1 MEFRLLGPLDVVDEG
16 RSIEVGHGKRRSL
29 LAVLLLHPNEV
40 ISAER
45 LIDVLWGER
54 PPATAAKSL
63 HVYVSQLRRELGR
76 GATSVNGGVL
86 VTRGNG
92 YAVCVGAED
101 IDTQRFERTLADGL
115 RALGSGDARR
125 ASARLTEAIAM
136 WRGPALAD
144 LAYEPFAQREIARL
158 EELRLVAVEGRIDA
172 DLDLGRHAEVVG
184 DLEGLVREHPLRE
197 RLRGQLMLALYRC
210 GRQAEALDA
219 YRDARTLLVSELGL
233 EPGPALRELEAKI
246 LDHSP
251 DLAPPSEDGPQ
262 RQRAPARAPPAKREP
277 KAASRA
283 PPLRLLAIVC
293 GAVLL
298 SAVTLAA
305 LSERGDED
313 RAARLPS
320 LDLAPN
326 SIAAIDVGSGAMR
339 VGLPLIGRPTDL
351 AAADG
356 MVWAVTVDSAALT
369 GVDARAG
376 RITRTV
382 PLRMRPSAVAVGEG
396 AVWVADG
403 RRGVLARVEPGYEAV
418 SAPIELRPGTSRGG
432 SSSAES
438 TSVAAGGGRVW
449 VTDGSASL
457 ADVDPATRAVNRSGV
472 GVTLDGVAFGAGA
485 VWAISSRTAS
495 VLRVDAGTRAI
506 TDRIPIARAGE
517 EAPFPAA
524 IAATADAVWVL
535 NRNTASVTR
544 IDPRTRGIDVTVP
557 IGIDRVP
564 NELAAADGTA
574 WVANEDGTLSR
585 IGVDASSASSRWVG
599 ESLREVAVDADS
611 IWVATTALDQQ
622 MPGGAG

>member
-1 MEFRLLGPLDVVDEG
+1 MDFRLLGPLDVVDHG
-16 RSIEVGHGKRRSL
+16 RSIQVGHGKRRSL
-29 LAVLLLHPNEV
+29 LVLLLLHPNEV

-45 LIDVLWGER
+45 LIDALWGEH
-54 PPATAAKSL
+54 PPATAAKSV

-76 GATSVNGGVL
+76 DAVSANGGVL
-86 VTRGNG
+86 VTYGNG
-92 YAVCVGAED
+92 YAACVGAED
-101 IDTQRFERTLADGL
+101 IDTQRFERMLGDGL
-115 RALGSGDARR
+115 RALATGDARR

-144 LAYEPFAQREIARL
+144 LAYEPFAQQEIARL

-172 DLDLGRHAEVVG
+172 DLELGRHAELVG
-184 DLEGLVREHPLRE
+184 ELEGLVREHPLRE
-197 RLRGQLMLALYRC
+197 RPRAQLMLALYRC

-251 DLAPPSEDGPQ
+251 ELAPPGGRGPP
-262 RQRAPARAPPAKREP
+262 RRRAPTRAPPKR
-277 KAASRA
+277 RA
-283 PPLRLLAIVC
+283 PPLRLVALVC

-298 SAVTLAA
+298 GAVTLAVLA
-305 LSERGDED
+305 ERGED
-313 RAARLPS
+313 NPAGARLPV

-326 SIAAIDVGSGAMR
+326 SIAAIDPGTGAAR

-376 RITRTV
+376 KITRIV
-382 PLRMRPSAVAVGEG
+382 PLRMHPSAVAAADD

-403 RRGVLARVEPGYEAV
+403 RSGVLGRVESGYERV
-418 SAPIELRPGTSRGG
+418 SRIRFRRGG
-432 SSSAES
+432 SARPDR
-438 TSVAAGGGRVW
+438 TSVAAGAGRVW

-457 ADVDPATRAVNRSGV
+457 AAVDPATRS
-472 GVTLDGVAFGAGA
+472 VTTIPAHRPLDGVAVGAGA

-495 VLRVDAGTRAI
+495 VLRIDARSRAV
-506 TDRIPIARAGE
+506 TDRIQIARAGE
-517 EAPFPAA
+517 EAPFPVG
-524 IAATADAVWVL
+524 IAATDAAVWVL

-544 IDPRTRGIDVTVP
+544 IDPRTRGLDASIS
-557 IGIDRVP
+557 IGVDRVP
-564 NELAAADGTA
+564 NAIAAAGGAA
-574 WVANEDGTLSR
+574 WVANEDGSLSR
-585 IGVDASSASSRWVG
+585 IAADADTTTSRWVG
-599 ESLREVAVDADS
+599 ESLREIAVDGDR